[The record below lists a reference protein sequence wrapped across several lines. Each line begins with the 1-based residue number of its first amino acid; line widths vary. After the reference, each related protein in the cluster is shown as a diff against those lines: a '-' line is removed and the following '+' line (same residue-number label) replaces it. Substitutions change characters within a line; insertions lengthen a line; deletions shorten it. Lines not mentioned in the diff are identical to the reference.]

1 MGTAVFD
8 PATMCPLS
16 RAVYPFA
23 IWPIGRPRVSIN
35 PANGGVFKSA
45 FPTAGSA
52 SPPIFFTEIKLRG
65 SSEAITTYLLLR
77 RTSTSHTQVR
87 LAAARTGATRELQ
100 AWPYFVPGLTL
111 AHVQIFVKAGNF
123 VDKTKTKR
131 FGRRSRIFHINP
143 VLQNEIDRF
152 EGNARVQNG
161 ISFLK
166 GIPQ

>member
-1 MGTAVFD
+1 MGSAGFE
-8 PATMCPLS
+8 PATICPLS
-16 RAVYPFA
+16 CAVYPCA

-35 PANGGVFKSA
+35 PANAGVLKSA

-52 SPPIFFTEIKLRG
+52 SPPMFFTEIKLRG

-87 LAAARTGATRELQ
+87 LAAASTGTTRELQ
-100 AWPYFVPGLTL
+100 ARPYFAPGLTL

-123 VDKTKTKR
+123 VDKTKTKH

-143 VLQNEIDRF
+143 FLQNEIDRF

-161 ISFLK
+161 ISF
-166 GIPQ
+166 